1 MREVL
6 WKILSAEENMPDG
19 LTVQELEAPVGLEFT
34 IYEKETVDAREV
46 EDLPNSCDSQDTTL

>member
-34 IYEKETVDAREV
+34 IYEKDV
-46 EDLPNSCDSQDTTL
+46 P